1 MTKKIF
7 YIFCVIYLAIVLF
20 LNYIYDLENTT
31 LTVLFGVFLVFV
43 IIFKALLQG
52 EKEKWEMKSSKKVWN
67 FTFALS
73 SHFFVVFSIWFVTSF
88 KKATKLGPNS
98 I

>member
-7 YIFCVIYLAIVLF
+7 YIFCMIYLAIVLC

-52 EKEKWEMKSSKKVWN
+52 EKEK
-67 FTFALS
+67 
-73 SHFFVVFSIWFVTSF
+73 
-88 KKATKLGPNS
+88 
-98 I
+98 